1 MVAGNQKAI
10 GYHAIRPHI
19 YVFYDQRYLKFAGK
33 SSAIA
38 SSIALLIPFFVNC
51 LKQISV
57 QICFLHCK
65 PFDTAV

>member
-38 SSIALLIPFFVNC
+38 SSIALLIPFFVKSKANKC
-51 LKQISV
+51 TNLLSALQAI
-57 QICFLHCK
+57 
-65 PFDTAV
+65 